1 MWKLIKDIYYHPLN
15 EHKKFNAV
23 WRFFWW
29 QLRSRI
35 VKRPILVPFTD
46 KSSFYCVNGF
56 TGLTG
61 NIYFGLMEMEE
72 MSFLLHY
79 MRDEDS
85 FFDIG
90 ANGGAF
96 SILALQHTLAEVH
109 AFEPHP
115 QTFELLEKNIA
126 FQSRK
131 NNVYLYNLA
140 LGDKIGHVNFTTEFD
155 TENHIATGD
164 EANVISVQ
172 MTTLNELNLTVPT
185 IIKIDVEGFEWNV
198 LQGAS
203 KVFESEKL
211 MAVIIELNRS
221 GLRYGFNDHDID
233 DFLRKRGLIP
243 CSYDPFN
250 RNIKELKKDKVQNAI
265 YLRNIEESIK
275 RVKGAPV
282 FKLSNGK
289 QL

>member
-15 EHKKFNAV
+15 ENNKYNAV

-35 VKRPILVPFTD
+35 LKRPILVPFTE

-61 NIYFGLMEMEE
+61 NIYFGLMEMQE
-72 MSFLLHY
+72 MAFLLHY
-79 MRDEDS
+79 TRDDDN

-96 SILALQHTLAEVH
+96 SILAIQHSLAEVH

-115 QTFELLEKNIA
+115 QTFELLEKNVSS
-126 FQSRK
+126 QSRK
-131 NNVYLYNLA
+131 HKVYLHNIA
-140 LGDKIGHVNFTTEFD
+140 LGNKNGHVNFTTEFD
-155 TENHIATGD
+155 TENHIATVED
-164 EANVISVQ
+164 TNVIPVQ
-172 MTTLNELNLTVPT
+172 MTTLNELNLNVPT

-203 KVFESEKL
+203 NIFESEKL

-221 GLRYGFNDHDID
+221 GMRYGFNDNVID
-233 DFLRKRGLIP
+233 DFLRNKGLIP
-243 CSYDPFN
+243 CSYDPIN
-250 RNIKELKKDKVQNAI
+250 RNIKELEKGKVQNAI
-265 YLRNIEESIK
+265 YLRDIEQSIE
-275 RVKGAPV
+275 RVKGAPIV
-282 FKLSNGK
+282 TLSNGK
-289 QL
+289 KI